1 MAVYNGHL
9 KNKMNFEFALEWV
22 CVFFTCFPFPSSI
35 SQQGIGEDSGC
46 QQLRA
51 AFVVAFVLSALT
63 QNACGPLGLKS

>member
-1 MAVYNGHL
+1 
-9 KNKMNFEFALEWV
+9 MNFEFALEWVCV

-35 SQQGIGEDSGC
+35 SQKGIGEDSGC

-51 AFVVAFVLSALT
+51 AFVVAFVLSAVT